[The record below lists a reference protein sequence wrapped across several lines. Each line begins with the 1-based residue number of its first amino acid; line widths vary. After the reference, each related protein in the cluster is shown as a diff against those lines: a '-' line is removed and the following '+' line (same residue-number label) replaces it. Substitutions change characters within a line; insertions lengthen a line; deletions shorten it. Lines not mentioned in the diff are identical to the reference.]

1 MGDADI
7 TLRHLARRRPE
18 DLVRALVPEDRPIE
32 ILGWV
37 DSQVTNIERRLDKA
51 LRLRVGS
58 EPRVLH
64 VEFCFA
70 LREDVPDR
78 VFEYL
83 GFLFAALRL
92 EAPGEPVPPIESVAV
107 VLSGRRRRLPATGK
121 RRTAW
126 PGRPFSGTHFRVD
139 AVYQRTVSE
148 LRARGSVLWLVFAPL
163 ARDATEAA
171 LREVVAEIHAG
182 AATAQERA
190 ELYTALLVMATID
203 PWGHN
208 LLKELI
214 IMVEDKEEGLLRRT
228 PIIGELIIE
237 AERRGE
243 LRGEQRGEL
252 RGELRGEQRGELR
265 GEQRGEQK
273 AIAELLGRLFAR
285 RIGRRPTAEEERS
298 IVERARALG
307 PGEVEDAL
315 LDLEGE
321 ALVRWLAE
329 PMSRS

>member
-1 MGDADI
+1 MGDVDI
-7 TLRHLARRRPE
+7 TLRHLARRRPG
-18 DLVRALVPEDRPIE
+18 DLARAFVPEGHRTE
-32 ILGWV
+32 VVGWV

-51 LRLRVGS
+51 LRLQVDG

-70 LREDVPDR
+70 LRDDIPDR
-78 VFEYL
+78 VLEYL

-92 EAPGEPVPPIESVAV
+92 EAPGEPVPPIESVVV
-107 VLSGRRRRLPATGK
+107 VLSGRKRRLRATGQ
-121 RRTAW
+121 RCTAW

-139 AVYQRTVSE
+139 AVYQRTVAE

-163 ARDATEAA
+163 ARDATAAA
-171 LREVVAEIHAG
+171 LREVVAEIHAEAK
-182 AATAQERA
+182 AAAERA
-190 ELYTALLVMATID
+190 ELYTALLVMAAID

-208 LLKELI
+208 LRKELI
-214 IMVEDKEEGLLRRT
+214 DMVEDKEEGLLRRT
-228 PIIGELIIE
+228 PIIGEMIIE

-243 LRGEQRGEL
+243 LRGEERAQE
-252 RGELRGEQRGELR
+252 
-265 GEQRGEQK
+265 

-285 RIGRRPTAEEERS
+285 RIGRRPTADEAHL
-298 IVERARALG
+298 ILERARANG
-307 PGEVEDAL
+307 PGEVTDAL

-329 PMSRS
+329 PIRHS

>member
-18 DLVRALVPEDRPIE
+18 DLVRALVPESRPIE
-32 ILGWV
+32 VLGWI

-51 LRLRVGS
+51 LRLRVGG

-64 VEFCFA
+64 VEFCFS

-78 VFEYL
+78 IFEYL
-83 GFLFAALRL
+83 GFLFAALRF
-92 EAPGEPVPPIESVAV
+92 ESSGAPVPPIESVAV
-107 VLSGRRRRLPATGK
+107 VLSGRRRRLPKAGK
-121 RRTAW
+121 RRIAW
-126 PGRPFSGTHFRVD
+126 PGRPFSGARFRID

-163 ARDATEAA
+163 ARNATAAA

-182 AATAQERA
+182 AKGAEERA

-228 PIIGELIIE
+228 PIIGEMIIE
-237 AERRGE
+237 AE
-243 LRGEQRGEL
+243 QRGEE
-252 RGELRGEQRGELR
+252 RG
-265 GEQRGEQK
+265 QK

-285 RIGRRPTAEEERS
+285 RIGRRLTAEEERS
-298 IVERARALG
+298 IVERARVNG
-307 PGEVEDAL
+307 PEEVEAAL
-315 LDLEGE
+315 IELERE

-329 PMSRS
+329 PMRNA

>member
-18 DLVRALVPEDRPIE
+18 DLARAFVPEGHPVE
-32 ILGWV
+32 VLGWV

-51 LRLRVGS
+51 LRLRIDG

-70 LREDVPDR
+70 LRDDVPDR

-92 EAPGEPVPPIESVAV
+92 EAPGEPVPPIETVAV
-107 VLSGRRRRLPATGK
+107 VLSGRKRRLPATGK
-121 RRTAW
+121 RRIAW
-126 PGRPFSGTHFRVD
+126 PGRPFSGAHFRVD
-139 AVYQRTVSE
+139 AIYQRTIKE

-163 ARDATEAA
+163 ARDATAAA
-171 LREVVAEIHAG
+171 LREVVAEIHTA
-182 AATAQERA
+182 AATAEERA
-190 ELYTALLVMATID
+190 ELYTALLVMAAID
-203 PWGHN
+203 PWGHT
-208 LLKELI
+208 LRKELI
-214 IMVEDKEEGLLRRT
+214 VMVEDKEEGLLRRT
-228 PIIGELIIE
+228 PIIGEMIIE
-237 AERRGE
+237 AE
-243 LRGEQRGEL
+243 QRGED
-252 RGELRGEQRGELR
+252 RGK
-265 GEQRGEQK
+265 QK

-285 RIGRRPTAEEERS
+285 RLGRRPTPDEERS

-329 PMSRS
+329 PIRPS